1 MGICF
6 GTETKVDTT
15 YKVSTIEILN
25 KPNTIE
31 KVDTIDKVS
40 TIEIEKLDTIEKV
53 DTKPLPKWD
62 DTVVFV
68 PPITD
73 GIVIK
78 VYDGDTITLAQKLPY
93 ENSPLFRFAIRL
105 NGIDSPEIKTK
116 YESEK
121 KYAERS
127 RDALHQLIFE
137 KTVTL
142 KNISLEKYGRILADL
157 YYNDIHV
164 NKWLL
169 DNKYAIPYDGT
180 KKREWN
186 DVVTLYEK

>member
-1 MGICF
+1 MGICL
-6 GTETKVDTT
+6 GTETTCNVK
-15 YKVSTIEILN
+15 TIEILE
-25 KPNTIE
+25 KPE
-31 KVDTIDKVS
+31 AKVDKS
-40 TIEIEKLDTIEKV
+40 EIKV
-53 DTKPLPKWD
+53 DIIEPIPKWG

-78 VYDGDTITLAQKLPY
+78 VYDGDTITIAQKLPY

-116 YESEK
+116 HESEK

-186 DVVTLYEK
+186 DVVTLYE

>member
-1 MGICF
+1 MGICL
-6 GTETKVDTT
+6 GTENNPETT
-15 YKVSTIEILN
+15 CNVKTIEILD
-25 KPNTIE
+25 KPETKSEI
-31 KVDTIDKVS
+31 KVDI
-40 TIEIEKLDTIEKV
+40 IEPIPIPTPI
-53 DTKPLPKWD
+53 PKWE

-78 VYDGDTITLAQKLPY
+78 VYDGDTITIAQKLPY

-116 YESEK
+116 HESEK

-137 KTVTL
+137 KKVTL

-180 KKREWN
+180 KKKEWN
-186 DVVTLYEK
+186 DVITLYEK

>member
-1 MGICF
+1 MGICL
-6 GTETKVDTT
+6 GTETTCNVK
-15 YKVSTIEILN
+15 TIEILEKYE
-25 KPNTIE
+25 KPEI
-31 KVDTIDKVS
+31 KVDI
-40 TIEIEKLDTIEKV
+40 IEPIPTPTPI
-53 DTKPLPKWD
+53 PKWE

-78 VYDGDTITLAQKLPY
+78 VYDGDTITIAQKLPY

-137 KTVTL
+137 KKVTL

-186 DVVTLYEK
+186 DVITLYEK

>member
-15 YKVSTIEILN
+15 YKVSTIEILD

-31 KVDTIDKVS
+31 KVDTI
-40 TIEIEKLDTIEKV
+40 

-116 YESEK
+116 
-121 KYAERS
+121 
-127 RDALHQLIFE
+127 H
-137 KTVTL
+137 
-142 KNISLEKYGRILADL
+142 
-157 YYNDIHV
+157 
-164 NKWLL
+164 
-169 DNKYAIPYDGT
+169 
-180 KKREWN
+180 
-186 DVVTLYEK
+186 

>member
-1 MGICF
+1 MGICL
-6 GTETKVDTT
+6 GTENNPETT
-15 YKVSTIEILN
+15 CNVKTIEILE
-25 KPNTIE
+25 KSEI
-31 KVDTIDKVS
+31 KVDI
-40 TIEIEKLDTIEKV
+40 IEPIPI
-53 DTKPLPKWD
+53 PIPKWG

-78 VYDGDTITLAQKLPY
+78 VYDGDTITIAQKLPY

-137 KTVTL
+137 KRVTL

-186 DVVTLYEK
+186 DVITLYEK

>member
-1 MGICF
+1 MGICL
-6 GTETKVDTT
+6 GTENNPKTT
-15 YKVSTIEILN
+15 CNVKTIEILD
-25 KPNTIE
+25 KPETKSEI
-31 KVDTIDKVS
+31 KVDI
-40 TIEIEKLDTIEKV
+40 IEPIPIPL
-53 DTKPLPKWD
+53 PLPKWE

-78 VYDGDTITLAQKLPY
+78 VYDGDTITIAQKLPY

-116 YESEK
+116 HESEK

-180 KKREWN
+180 KKKEWN
-186 DVVTLYEK
+186 DVITLYEK